1 MEKTK
6 AGLGS
11 IAAGVGKSAKD
22 VFQKAKS
29 TVVKAVDQ
37 NDDGQ
42 FGKEDVSILAESI
55 STAAKNTAL
64 TMAERAQERSK
75 EAALRLLQPIFP
87 ADLAQP
93 DFVLSK
99 LIRITEPDKKHAESE
114 VCIGSVGFVSDQKDM
129 KVINIY
135 RDYVDLFALTFYP
148 DMDSEVYYVDPCNP
162 RHYIALEDYF
172 SHLKVARVNELQKI
186 AQDLGAKHFRVTYK
200 EQKTTFSKC
209 SAKADGS
216 IKVPAGTAT
225 LDGAHNLD
233 ARDLTSVE
241 VAAEMECPGHS
252 PQLPRLHYLQKEPS
266 IQTLVALRMDE
277 TSPISHQ
284 KYTLKLSNS
293 SGIKEKDAAKI
304 DMALKGM
311 KIKGNT
317 TMSSEFLNESRRYL
331 EYEIDF

>member
-1 MEKTK
+1 MNIPESVKRFAK
-6 AGLGS
+6 PIGAAA
-11 IAAGVGKSAKD
+11 IALVLVGGTAL
-22 VFQKAKS
+22 AWPLW
-29 TVVKAVDQ
+29 ADQ
-37 NDDGQ
+37 
-42 FGKEDVSILAESI
+42 ED
-55 STAAKNTAL
+55 TAAASREETVKRGDL
-64 TMAERAQERSK
+64 T
-75 EAALRLLQPIFP
+75 
-87 ADLAQP
+87 
-93 DFVLSK
+93 VG
-99 LIRITEPDKKHAESE
+99 ITE
-114 VCIGSVGFVSDQKDM
+114 
-129 KVINIY
+129 
-135 RDYVDLFALTFYP
+135 
-148 DMDSEVYYVDPCNP
+148 
-162 RHYIALEDYF
+162 
-172 SHLKVARVNELQKI
+172 
-186 AQDLGAKHFRVTYK
+186 
-200 EQKTTFSKC
+200 
-209 SAKADGS
+209 
-216 IKVPAGTAT
+216 AGTAT